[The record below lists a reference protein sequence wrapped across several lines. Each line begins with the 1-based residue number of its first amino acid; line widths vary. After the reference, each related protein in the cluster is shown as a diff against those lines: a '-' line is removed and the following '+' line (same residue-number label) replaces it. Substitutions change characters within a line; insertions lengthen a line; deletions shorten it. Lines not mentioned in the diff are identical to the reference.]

1 MNQVVRPPAPRIVV
15 SAVAIVRDGAV
26 LTVRKQGTDRFM
38 LVGGKPEDGESAHDC
53 AVRETKEETG
63 LSVDHLELL
72 GEFVSAAANEPGHE
86 LHSTVYL
93 ADPDGEPMVAAE
105 IAELRWTDLAGDYDD
120 LAPMLELNVLP
131 LLRARFG
138 ATGAADRP
146 LLYFGLTP
154 PRVST
159 DAEASQRVADRTIAR
174 LAGLDLD
181 GLILYDIDDESERN
195 PQERPFPFVRTQDPA
210 EFLHRHLADWP
221 GHAVVYRAVGK
232 YTPQV
237 LGEWLGRVDPDRV
250 STVFVGA
257 VSATT
262 PVSTT
267 LAGAQALHAS
277 LRPELALGAVAIPE
291 RHSNGGSEHL
301 KMLRKQSRG
310 VSYFVTQVVYDT
322 NAAKSLVS
330 DYFFACR
337 EQGITPA
344 PVVFTLSVCG
354 SAKTLEFLEWL
365 GVDVPGWVVNDIRHS
380 ADPLQLSYQR
390 CLHIAQDL
398 AAYCRRLG
406 LPFGFNVESV
416 SIRKA
421 EIEASVRLAH
431 EVAGV

>member
-1 MNQVVRPPAPRIVV
+1 MNAPRIIV

-38 LVGGKPEDGESAHDC
+38 LVGGKPEAGESAHDC

-63 LSVDHLELL
+63 LAVAELELL
-72 GEFVSAAANEPGHE
+72 GEFVSEAANEPGHE

-93 ADPDGEPMVAAE
+93 AEPEGEPMAAAE

-120 LAPMLELNVLP
+120 LAPMLEFNVLP
-131 LLRARFG
+131 LLRSRVG
-138 ATGAADRP
+138 TVVPADRP

-154 PRVST
+154 PRAST
-159 DAEASQRVADRTIAR
+159 DQEASQRVADLTLAR
-174 LAGLDLD
+174 LEGLDLD

-195 PQERPFPFVRTQDPA
+195 PDERPFPFVRTQDPA
-210 EFLHRHLADWP
+210 EFLARHLGEWA
-221 GHAVVYRAVGK
+221 GRAVVYRSVGK
-232 YTPQV
+232 YTPEV
-237 LGEWLGRVDPDRV
+237 LSGWLSSVDPDRV

-257 VSATT
+257 ASSDT
-262 PVSTT
+262 PVATT
-267 LAGAQALHAS
+267 LAAAQQLHAAV
-277 LRPELALGAVAIPE
+277 RPEVALGAVAIPE
-291 RHSNGGSEHL
+291 RHSTGGGEHL
-301 KMLRKQSRG
+301 KMLRKQERG

-354 SAKTLEFLEWL
+354 STRTLEFLKWL
-365 GVDVPGWVVNDIRHS
+365 GVDVPGWLVNDIAHS
-380 ADPLQLSYQR
+380 ADPLSLSYQR
-390 CLHIAQDL
+390 CLHIAEDL
-398 AAYCRRLG
+398 ADYCRRIG

-431 EVAGV
+431 EVASI